1 MSDSETTVSDLRE
14 VVATFVNERDWKTF
28 HTPKN
33 LTMAL
38 AIEVAELMEHFQWL
52 TPEASRAVAADPK
65 RLAAVREELA
75 DVCCYVLAIAN
86 ELEIDVSQAMTDKM
100 VKNRLKYPV
109 EEFRGRYGPEDDGGS
124 ET

>member
-1 MSDSETTVSDLRE
+1 MSDSETTISDLRQ
-14 VVATFVNERDWKTF
+14 VVATFVTERDWQQF

-52 TPEASRAVAADPK
+52 TPEASRAITEDST
-65 RLAAVREELA
+65 RLQAVREELA

-86 ELEIDVSQAMTDKM
+86 ELDVDISQAMTEKM
-100 VKNRLKYPV
+100 VKNRQKYPA
-109 EEFRGRYGPEDDGGS
+109 EEFRGRYGLEDDGS
-124 ET
+124 HKT